1 MTTYSQAI
9 KQHSP
14 NRPHFTVRWVAIA
27 VVAVAVLGTGAWML
41 WNTPDL
47 SSVPTVNVP
56 ADAVT
61 LNADAA
67 DAQVPGSRPASAQAD
82 TATSAT
88 AEEAVTAA
96 DEVIATESEAVS
108 ESPQASRHIMAIAG
122 TYGTVVWPSADGQ
135 LAQTVPVGEQL
146 TATARSADSLWLY
159 VQTDT
164 TAGWAEA
171 AQVYAFG
178 LDSLPVLE
186 TPPSVDAT
194 VNSAPET
201 AVSSA
206 ESALAVDESAET
218 AVVEGPLTTDE
229 TTISAVVTLDSS
241 RLNVRSGPSTES
253 VIVAKAYPDEEFT
266 AIGRDGSGEW
276 LQLALPDVEGGFGWV
291 SATYMAL
298 SESID
303 SLPVSTEVSSAPAFV
318 SAPAA
323 ADGSGSAEPGE
334 ASVLASTDAASAS
347 VSGLNGTLA
356 FQSSHG
362 MIYVY
367 DLETG
372 AEWPL
377 TTGFDPAISPDGTT
391 VAFTRD
397 GGENGIYLIGIDGSN
412 ERLIFSGR
420 EQLSSPKWNADG
432 SEILFTYRTE
442 SQELVQVGKGDS
454 AETKLM
460 TDYGYHLA
468 VVDRDGNNFYEVPA
482 LESAR
487 AADWIDAGI
496 VYQSSDGI
504 QIIDDVENAESR
516 VVAYNNLNPFDY
528 DPDWQSTVDGNGGQ
542 IAYMKQGAS
551 HWEIYVVHPDGS
563 GMTALTQP
571 VTSLVDE
578 LPSNVAPAYSPDG
591 QYIAY
596 LSNLGA
602 DNSADAWQIWV
613 MEADGSNARPLSI
626 DVEIEYTFGDEQ
638 AVSWGI

>member
-1 MTTYSQAI
+1 
-9 KQHSP
+9 
-14 NRPHFTVRWVAIA
+14 
-27 VVAVAVLGTGAWML
+27 
-41 WNTPDL
+41 
-47 SSVPTVNVP
+47 
-56 ADAVT
+56 
-61 LNADAA
+61 
-67 DAQVPGSRPASAQAD
+67 
-82 TATSAT
+82 
-88 AEEAVTAA
+88 
-96 DEVIATESEAVS
+96 
-108 ESPQASRHIMAIAG
+108 
-122 TYGTVVWPSADGQ
+122 
-135 LAQTVPVGEQL
+135 
-146 TATARSADSLWLY
+146 
-159 VQTDT
+159 
-164 TAGWAEA
+164 
-171 AQVYAFG
+171 
-178 LDSLPVLE
+178 
-186 TPPSVDAT
+186 
-194 VNSAPET
+194 
-201 AVSSA
+201 
-206 ESALAVDESAET
+206 
-218 AVVEGPLTTDE
+218 
-229 TTISAVVTLDSS
+229 
-241 RLNVRSGPSTES
+241 
-253 VIVAKAYPDEEFT
+253 
-266 AIGRDGSGEW
+266 
-276 LQLALPDVEGGFGWV
+276 
-291 SATYMAL
+291 
-298 SESID
+298 
-303 SLPVSTEVSSAPAFV
+303 
-318 SAPAA
+318 
-323 ADGSGSAEPGE
+323 
-334 ASVLASTDAASAS
+334 
-347 VSGLNGTLA
+347 
-356 FQSSHG
+356 